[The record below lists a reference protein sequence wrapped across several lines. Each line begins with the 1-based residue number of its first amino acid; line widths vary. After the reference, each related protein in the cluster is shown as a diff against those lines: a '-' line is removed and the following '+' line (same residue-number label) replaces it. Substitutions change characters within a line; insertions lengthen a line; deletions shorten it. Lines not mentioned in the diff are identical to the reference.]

1 MLKNELPPSGSSR
14 ENRKQWWQENSQ
26 AWTDKLRTVMIEH
39 CNIGHDWQFSEQHKQ
54 WLQLYYDANL
64 LLMNCMNS
72 GCVVS
77 DEVREEIEET
87 LLLPIAD
94 IEKRQ
99 QQM

>member
-1 MLKNELPPSGSSR
+1 
-14 ENRKQWWQENSQ
+14 
-26 AWTDKLRTVMIEH
+26 
-39 CNIGHDWQFSEQHKQ
+39 
-54 WLQLYYDANL
+54 
-64 LLMNCMNS
+64 MNS